1 MDSRILA
8 AALPAQVGRRV
19 TIAGWLHRR
28 RELKSVTF
36 LIVRDR
42 SGLAQVVVRSPA
54 DAGPPGA
61 EQGDPELSR
70 AAAEPAAT
78 LPEETVIAVEGT
90 VTANP
95 QAPGGA
101 EITDAVITALSGPAE
116 PPPFDLYRPAVN
128 ATLPA
133 ILDHAPTTLRHPRLR
148 AGFEISAASVAGF
161 RDALDGLGFTEVHTP
176 KIVGSATESGA
187 TTFAIDYFGQPAY
200 LAQSPQFYKQALVGV
215 FERVYEVGPVFRAE
229 PHDTARHLAQYTS
242 LDAELG
248 FITDHQD
255 VMSVLRDTI
264 AGMLTGVGERA
275 RSAVELLGLAL
286 PSVPAKIPQIHF
298 RDAQE
303 LIATGSG
310 RDPRGEPDLSPADER
325 WLCEWAVRE
334 HGAEFLF
341 VTGYPMAKRPFY
353 THPDPALPGYSNGFD
368 LLFRGLE
375 LVTGGQR
382 LHRYPD
388 YLAALAARGE
398 DPGPYSGYLQVFEHG
413 MPPHGG
419 FAIGLER
426 WTARLTGA
434 ANIRQV
440 TLFPRDLHRLSP

>member
-1 MDSRILA
+1 MISRVLA
-8 AALPAQVGRRV
+8 ADLPRHLGEHVR
-19 TIAGWLHRR
+19 IAGWLHRR

-42 SGLAQVVVRSPA
+42 SGLAQVVMREPE
-54 DAGPPGA
+54 PG
-61 EQGDPELSR
+61 
-70 AAAEPAAT
+70 
-78 LPEETVIAVEGT
+78 LPQETVIEVEGM
-90 VTANP
+90 VTASP

-101 EITDAVITALSGPAE
+101 EIIEPTLTPLSAPAA
-116 PPPFDLYRPAVN
+116 PPPFDLYRPTVTAG
-128 ATLPA
+128 LPT
-133 ILDHAPTTLRHPRLR
+133 ILDQAPTSLRHPVLR
-148 AGFEISAASVAGF
+148 AGFEIAAASVAGF
-161 RDALDGLGFTEVHTP
+161 RDGLERQGFIEVQTP
-176 KIVGSATESGA
+176 KIVESATESGA
-187 TTFAIDYFGQPAY
+187 NVFGIDYFGRPAY

-248 FITDHQD
+248 FIADHHD
-255 VMSVLRDTI
+255 IMAVLRDVLAAMV
-264 AGMLTGVGERA
+264 AGVRERA
-275 RSAVELLGLAL
+275 RYAAGVLELTL
-286 PSVPAKIPQIHF
+286 PDVPGQIPEIHF
-298 RDAQE
+298 GDAQE
-303 LIATGSG
+303 LIARHTG
-310 RDPRGEPDLSPADER
+310 RDPRGEPDLAPSDER
-325 WLCEWAVRE
+325 WLCEWAMGE
-334 HGAEFLF
+334 FGSEFLY

-353 THPDPALPGYSNGFD
+353 THPDPSRPGFSNGFD

-382 LHRYPD
+382 LHQHAD
-388 YLAALAARGE
+388 YLAALAQRGE
-398 DPGPYSGYLQVFEHG
+398 DPAPYAGYLQVFEHG

-434 ANIRQV
+434 ANVRQV

>member
-1 MDSRILA
+1 M
-8 AALPAQVGRRV
+8 
-19 TIAGWLHRR
+19 
-28 RELKSVTF
+28 
-36 LIVRDR
+36 
-42 SGLAQVVVRSPA
+42 
-54 DAGPPGA
+54 
-61 EQGDPELSR
+61 
-70 AAAEPAAT
+70 
-78 LPEETVIAVEGT
+78 IAVEGT

-101 EITDAVITALSGPAE
+101 EITDAVITPLSGPAA

-187 TTFAIDYFGQPAY
+187 TIFGIDYFGQPAY

-248 FITDHQD
+248 FIADHQD

-264 AGMLTGVGERA
+264 AGMLAGVGERA

-334 HGAEFLF
+334 HGPEFLF

-382 LHRYPD
+382 LHRHSD